1 MKKYYTFLICL
12 MLSDF
17 AHAVQVTASYNLQST
32 LDVSW
37 SKVQKYRHS
46 ADCYP
51 LGKATERSDLNNESL
66 IVKQTKDRVE
76 QNSAWN
82 ISSTRF
88 GAKLGEL
95 NFNLKKSTDELKT
108 RFVIEAN
115 DQINWSDYQNIGDS
129 DCVLREY
136 HWRVNSH
143 RLEGEYSIQIQMPS
157 NAWFIKVQLTSE
169 GLLFD
174 RPRNEADASFK
185 FQGDLHNKNLVLN
198 KPFYLWARPGDVIT
212 LPIKINIPATKGLL
226 GRILLDINA
235 PDQLTAGEIL
245 KTLTARNAFVV
256 DKNTL
261 RKLILAFASIA
272 GHPDVA
278 KDIISQLGLG
288 PIRNLTEQI
297 FAIAQ
302 GRHTQIEF
310 ELDLKSIAAAAAYEL
325 ALSILEN
332 MQVFCETKTV
342 ELPFS
347 GQSVERPGF
356 IIANFWMNQNI
367 LRLRDLNFPEVR
379 AYLEELVR
387 WENNGYT
394 YADIVRDPVLFDRA
408 AKGYSQIRRNTRLAQ
423 DVYSDIHTS
432 MRRILSVFGTVGTD
446 PDVVNELME
455 QLKSLSLLRKDV
467 NSQFQSLVAKFNA
480 TNKDPIYISPILHQL
495 RELEYKN
502 EELSLQMS
510 NTLKFV
516 SLNHTDESEN
526 ALDLMVSLLSKQ
538 VNVFDQPLQSSY
550 QEPVRLTFLQFA
562 RTQSLKNKLEQ
573 CIGVQL

>member
-1 MKKYYTFLICL
+1 MKKYYMFLICL

-17 AHAVQVTASYNLQST
+17 AHAVQVSVTHNLQST
-32 LDVSW
+32 IDVNW

-51 LGKATERSDLNNESL
+51 FGKANNRSDLNNETL
-66 IVKQTKDRVE
+66 IVKQIKENID

-82 ISSTRF
+82 ITSTRF
-88 GAKLGEL
+88 GVKLGEL
-95 NFNLKKSTDELKT
+95 NFNLKKRTDGLNT
-108 RFVIEAN
+108 SVAIEAN
-115 DQINWSDYQNIGDS
+115 DQINWSDYANIGDS
-129 DCVLREY
+129 DCVSREY

-143 RLEGEYSIQIQMPS
+143 RLEGEYSINIQMPS
-157 NAWFIKVQLTSE
+157 NAWVIQVQLTSE
-169 GLLFD
+169 GLLLD
-174 RPRNEADASFK
+174 RPRNEADATFK
-185 FQGDLHNKNLVLN
+185 FQGDLHNKDLVLN
-198 KPFYLWARPGDVIT
+198 KLFYIWGRPGEVIR
-212 LPIKINIPATKGLL
+212 LPIKINIPATKGLI
-226 GRILLDINA
+226 GRIALDIKSL
-235 PDQLTAGEIL
+235 DQLSAGEVL
-245 KTLTARNAFVV
+245 KTLTAQNAFVV

-261 RKLILAFASIA
+261 PNLILAFASIA
-272 GHPDVA
+272 GHQDVA
-278 KDIISQLGLG
+278 KEIVSQLGLG

-332 MQVFCETKTV
+332 MQVFCETKTI

-347 GQSVERPGF
+347 GQTVERPGF

-367 LRLRDLNFPEVR
+367 LRLRDLNFPEIR

-387 WENNGYT
+387 WENNGFT

-408 AKGYSQIRRNTRLAQ
+408 AKGYSRIRRNTRLAQ

-432 MRRILSVFGTVGTD
+432 LRRILSVFGTVGTD
-446 PDVVNELME
+446 PIVVNELME

-480 TNKDPIYISPILHQL
+480 TNKDPIHISPILNQL

-516 SLNHTDESEN
+516 SLNHSDESEN

-550 QEPVRLTFLQFA
+550 QEPVRLAFLQFA
-562 RTQSLKNKLEQ
+562 RTQHLKSNLEQ